1 MKLTSNDLICGI
13 KAKLVRDFFV
23 KHEQIRNPKRPY
35 PTNFTAL
42 GLSTQKD
49 ILLFIEKLEKEG
61 YYAKKTSHSKDI
73 YWERENKA
81 LGITNVKFIKR
92 ISRTKAD
99 KILSD
104 LLKRIKQLKE
114 DSYYISCVTEARVFG
129 SYLDD
134 KAEDLGDI
142 DIQIDLGLKPGYTYE
157 QSTKISLERSR
168 HKNLNF
174 LMHICYAN
182 ETEPKRFLKNRNRY
196 LSFNSDPKETHKHKI
211 IYKDSCEVKNTN

>member
-1 MKLTSNDLICGI
+1 MCI
-13 KAKLVRDFFV
+13 RD
-23 KHEQIRNPKRPY
+23 
-35 PTNFTAL
+35 
-42 GLSTQKD
+42 
-49 ILLFIEKLEKEG
+49 
-61 YYAKKTSHSKDI
+61 
-73 YWERENKA
+73 
-81 LGITNVKFIKR
+81 
-92 ISRTKAD
+92 
-99 KILSD
+99 
-104 LLKRIKQLKE
+104 
-114 DSYYISCVTEARVFG
+114 RVFG

-211 IYKDSCEVKNTN
+211 IYKDSC

>member
-1 MKLTSNDLICGI
+1 MKLNSNDLICGI
-13 KAKLVRDFFV
+13 KAKLIRDFFA
-23 KHEQIRNPKRPY
+23 KNEQIQVKRSY
-35 PTNFTAL
+35 GYATDFTAL

-49 ILLFIEKLEKEG
+49 IRLFIEKLENEG
-61 YYAKKTSHSKDI
+61 YYAKKTTPNKDI
-73 YWERENKA
+73 YWGRENKA

-92 ISRTKAD
+92 ISRAKAD
-99 KILSD
+99 KILND
-104 LLKRIKQLKE
+104 LMERIKELKE
-114 DSYYISCVTEARVFG
+114 DSYYISYVTEARVFG

-142 DIQIDLGLKPGYTYE
+142 DIQIDLGLKPGYTHE
-157 QSTKISLERSR
+157 QANKIGWERSG

-196 LSFNSDPKETHKHKI
+196 LSFNGDSKEEHKHRV
-211 IYKDSCEVKNTN
+211 IYKDSYEME

>member
-1 MKLTSNDLICGI
+1 MKLNSNDLICGI
-13 KAKLVRDFFV
+13 KAKLIRDFFA
-23 KHEQIRNPKRPY
+23 KHEQIQDPKGPY
-35 PTNFTAL
+35 TTDFTAL

-49 ILLFIEKLEKEG
+49 IILFIEKLEKEG
-61 YYAKKTSHSKDI
+61 YYAKKTTYSKDI

-81 LGITNVKFIKR
+81 LSIANVKFIKR
-92 ISRTKAD
+92 ISRAKAD
-99 KILSD
+99 KILND
-104 LLKRIKQLKE
+104 LIERIKQLKE
-114 DSYYISCVTEARVFG
+114 DTYYISCVTEARVFG
-129 SYLDD
+129 SYLDN
-134 KAEDLGDI
+134 KVADLGDI
-142 DIQIDLGLKPGYTYE
+142 DIQIDLGLKPGYTHE
-157 QSTKISLERSR
+157 QANKIGWERSG

>member
-1 MKLTSNDLICGI
+1 VKLNSNDLICGI
-13 KAKLVRDFFV
+13 KAKLIRDFFI
-23 KHEQIRNPKRPY
+23 KHEQIQDPKGPY
-35 PTNFTAL
+35 TTDFTTL

-49 ILLFIEKLEKEG
+49 IILFIEKLEKEG
-61 YYAKKTSHSKDI
+61 YYAKKTTYNKDF

-92 ISRTKAD
+92 ISRAKAD
-99 KILSD
+99 KILND
-104 LLKRIKQLKE
+104 LIKRIKELKE
-114 DSYYISCVTEARVFG
+114 DSYYISYVTEARIFG

-157 QSTKISLERSR
+157 QSTKISLERSK
-168 HKNLNF
+168 HKSLNF

>member
-1 MKLTSNDLICGI
+1 MKLNSNDLICGI
-13 KAKLVRDFFV
+13 KAKLIRDFFA
-23 KHEQIRNPKRPY
+23 KHQQIQDPKGPY
-35 PTNFTAL
+35 ATDFTAL

-49 ILLFIEKLEKEG
+49 IRLFIEKLEKEG
-61 YYAKKTSHSKDI
+61 YYTKKTTHNKHI

-92 ISRTKAD
+92 ISRAKAD
-99 KILSD
+99 KILND
-104 LLKRIKQLKE
+104 LIKRIKELKE
-114 DSYYISCVTEARVFG
+114 DSYYISYVTEARVFG

-142 DIQIDLGLKPGYTYE
+142 DIQIDLGLKPGYTHD
-157 QSTKISLERSR
+157 QADKIGWERSE

-182 ETEPKRFLKNRNRY
+182 ETEPKLFLKNRNRY
-196 LSFNSDPKETHKHKI
+196 LSFNADSKEEHKHKI
-211 IYKDSCEVKNTN
+211 IYKDSYEMLAL